1 MFVQFLMLIYPLSTL
16 ASIYCAATYYIHFN
30 FADGLIRLIYTI
42 FLFVYPFVTYLSCL
56 IIAGSL
62 NRVVLDEQDKLPQ
75 NAEFLDFE
83 DDEEDIMRKA
93 TIMIVKKRIFI
104 QRFAMPFIQIT
115 GWFKV
120 MSHKDFLMQIYI
132 SYLIEIIVFSLPI
145 TILMLINNAMLQK
158 WNEEVVIA
166 TSVMGFNLLLNLR
179 NVISISDLLNQ
190 QQIDLRRKMAIKEK
204 QKAKL
209 NKKGYNYEE
218 DFMDEDPTE
227 EDIWNSTKFSSQ
239 RVYKQTIKL
248 AILAFLS
255 FVPPVYVS
263 FIPFFEETCGIG
275 YF

>member
-1 MFVQFLMLIYPLSTL
+1 MKVKVQKITKKSQQHEIDLYNQTHVFREQARIETNNYEEEELYFQQMQMLDVQTPKPAFVEEEETSLFLQSLMLVYPLSTL
-16 ASIYCAATYYIHFN
+16 ISIYAAVTYYLHFN

-93 TIMIVKKRIFI
+93 TIMIVKRRIFI
-104 QRFAMPFIQIT
+104 QRVAMPFIQIT

-145 TILMLINNAMLQK
+145 TILILINNAMLQK
-158 WNEEVVIA
+158 WNQEVVVA
-166 TSVMGFNLLLNLR
+166 TSVIGFNLLLNLR
-179 NVISISDLLNQ
+179 NVISISDLLN
-190 QQIDLRRKMAIKEK
+190 
-204 QKAKL
+204 
-209 NKKGYNYEE
+209 
-218 DFMDEDPTE
+218 
-227 EDIWNSTKFSSQ
+227 
-239 RVYKQTIKL
+239 
-248 AILAFLS
+248 
-255 FVPPVYVS
+255 
-263 FIPFFEETCGIG
+263 
-275 YF
+275 